1 MAFAFLL
8 GDMDSQSGITGA
20 TGVLFDRDEMPMFPY
35 LDFFFSCRD
44 SSLSAPIACKYSSE
58 EKIELSMFGRQFL
71 ILSYCK
77 AAVSVVLVVFPF
89 FVAVVLA
96 AFPFFVAVVLVAF
109 PFLVNDTSKDNC
121 LLRDG
126 MVVAFSSAAKTEVA
140 AAMVVVAAAPA
151 VTTAFSS
158 AAETEVVSVV
168 AVTTAFSLAAAM
180 VVVAAALAVMTAFS
194 LAAAMEVVAA
204 ALAVTTAFSSAVE
217 TSAAAMEVV
226 AAVPEVSAS
235 AAKGGDAFFVALMCL
250 DARVAVLALDLDGG
264 GMMMMK

>member
-77 AAVSVVLVVFPF
+77 AAV
-89 FVAVVLA
+89 AVVV
-96 AFPFFVAVVLVAF
+96 VAVVLVAF
-109 PFLVNDTSKDNC
+109 PFLVAVTSKDNC

-140 AAMVVVAAAPA
+140 AAMVVVSTVA

-158 AAETEVVSVV
+158 AA
-168 AVTTAFSLAAAM
+168 AM
-180 VVVAAALAVMTAFS
+180 MV
-194 LAAAMEVVAA
+194 VVAA
-204 ALAVTTAFSSAVE
+204 ALAVTTAFSSAAAMEVAVTTTLSSAAE
-217 TSAAAMEVV
+217 MVVVAAFTTSAAAMEVV
-226 AAVPEVSAS
+226 AAVPELSAS
-235 AAKGGDAFFVALMCL
+235 AAKGGDAFFVALMRL
-250 DARVAVLALDLDGG
+250 DARVAVVALDLDGG